1 MVLGLLAICFLG
13 LQLIGLKLTME
24 TKLKAA
30 EWLDFLHR
38 GGKVAHFWCANPQP
52 TSTWFE
58 NTVADRK
65 RAYGEAIAVHAE
77 QYVSINPSSQIP
89 PHNKAGNT
97 DPRYISKQIEY
108 IQCIN
113 VLHCEFDGKDW
124 VKEGEAKPHLS
135 PDYYDETTPD
145 ANRRALMKQAQGQAF
160 YADPDTYK
168 AMALAHV
175 RDLAYAPT
183 LIVDSGG
190 GYHCYWYL
198 RDTVFIDDTN
208 RQAVI
213 DVQHWWVL
221 MNGGDVG
228 VSDITRVYRVLGSQN
243 MKPGWKGNYP
253 TVTAIEYDPLLLY
266 SYPMLAEIA
275 TDWVLAAQQTEQ
287 YRYEPAPI
295 YQNGNGAQA
304 GQVRER
310 FNQRHGIAD
319 ILQTHGYQLKYKAG
333 SLARLVRPGG
343 EKPSVTVLPAD
354 GVRPEIAVAHNTAD
368 PLFRDGK
375 GHDAYSIEQ
384 TLRFSGDWKAAY
396 IEAKKAVGL
405 WEEQPV
411 KKGQASRVSIDTSS
425 NLQREKPESST
436 DSPTAKE
443 ESNYLL
449 AESADDEGNAQCVN
463 RLFAGRFCY
472 TEAYNW
478 MHYVGT
484 HWETENAEA
493 ALDRAIIHT
502 LKARRK
508 AAVDAEAESI
518 VKITKSNARIVQATK
533 YNFRSLVVAS
543 ASNFDNVPYLLN
555 CRNGIIDL
563 RTGTLHPRTELDTH
577 FTYCLPL
584 DYNPNAS
591 AGEWLTFLRAVVSGE
606 GIVEYL
612 QQCVGYAITGDTRE
626 ECLFYVHGPT
636 RSGKGTFINTIL
648 KAIGYPSCPLAKGVS
663 FSTFTARREGDNQ
676 NFDLA
681 PLKACRFV
689 SASESDKR
697 ERMNEAKVKA
707 ITGND
712 PITASFKHKTPFTYI
727 PQYKIWLVSN
737 HPVNAD
743 VDDDAFWY
751 RVRVIEFP
759 NSFAGHEDNTLKAR
773 MSSPENL
780 QGVLAWA
787 VEGARQWYA
796 TGRLV
801 TPSLVASATQAQ
813 RDASDYVAQWLDECC
828 YANEGIWTASS
839 AIYSNYERWCHQNG
853 VEAKQQKGLTM
864 ALQRKGFGAEV
875 KKVEGKTVRV
885 IMGISLR

>member
-1 MVLGLLAICFLG
+1 
-13 LQLIGLKLTME
+13 ME
-24 TKLKAA
+24 TKLKAS
-30 EWLDFLHR
+30 EWLDYLHR

-58 NTVADRK
+58 NTIEDRR
-65 RAYGEAIAVHAE
+65 RAYGEAIAVHPE
-77 QYVSINPSSQIP
+77 QYVSINPSRQIP
-89 PHNKAGNT
+89 PHNKSGNT

-113 VLHCEFDGKDW
+113 VLHCEYDGKDW
-124 VKEGEAKPHLS
+124 VKEEDAAYFLLADYTTLAPKEKEQAFKEATS
-135 PDYYDETTPD
+135 
-145 ANRRALMKQAQGQAF
+145 QAF
-160 YADPDTYK
+160 YFDPDLYK
-168 AMALAHV
+168 AEALAHIYS
-175 RDLAYAPT
+175 LPYAPT

-198 RDTVFIDDTN
+198 RETVQIDDAN
-208 RQAVI
+208 RQSVI

-228 VSDITRVYRVLGSQN
+228 VSDITRVYRVIGSKN

-253 TVTAIEYDPLLLY
+253 TVTAIEYDPHRRY
-266 SYPMLAEIA
+266 DYAMLAEIA
-275 TDWVLAAQQTEQ
+275 ADWHNATTATEQ

-295 YQNGNGAQA
+295 YQNGNGAAAA
-304 GQVRER
+304 GQVREL
-310 FNQRHGIAD
+310 FNARHGVAD
-319 ILQTHGYQLKYKAG
+319 LLQAHGYKLRYKTG
-333 SLARLVRPGG
+333 TLARMVRPGG
-343 EKPSVTVLPAD
+343 DKPSVTVLPAD

-375 GHDAYSIEQ
+375 GHDAYSIAQ
-384 TLRFSGDWKAAY
+384 TITHRGDWKAAY
-396 IEAKKAVGL
+396 VEAKKDVGL
-405 WEEQPV
+405 WEEQLRPSR
-411 KKGQASRVSIDTSS
+411 QAPPPTVQAEPEPTPSEDT
-425 NLQREKPESST
+425 
-436 DSPTAKE
+436 D
-443 ESNYLL
+443 YLL

-463 RLFAGRFCY
+463 RLYAGRFLY
-472 TEAYNW
+472 TDAYQW
-478 MHYVGT
+478 MHNVGT

-502 LKARRK
+502 LKTRRK
-508 AAVDAEAESI
+508 AAVDADAESI
-518 VKITKSNARIVQATK
+518 VKITKSDAKKIQATK
-533 YNFRSLVVAS
+533 YNFRSLVVTS
-543 ASNFDNVPYLLN
+543 AGAFDSVPYLLN
-555 CRNGIIDL
+555 CLNGVIDL
-563 RTGTLHPRTELDTH
+563 RTGTLHPREEVDAH

-584 DYNPNAS
+584 DYDPTAS
-591 AGEWLTFLRAVVSGE
+591 AAEWLSFLRQVVPGE
-606 GIVEYL
+606 GMTEYL

-636 RSGKGTFINTIL
+636 RSGKGTFINTVL
-648 KAIGYPSCPLAKGVS
+648 KAIGYPGCPLAKGVS
-663 FSTFTARREGDNQ
+663 FNTFTARREGDNQ

-689 SASESDKR
+689 SASESDKH

-759 NSFAGHEDNTLKAR
+759 HSFAGHEDNTLKAR
-773 MSSPENL
+773 MSTRENL

-796 TGRLV
+796 AGRLV
-801 TPSLVASATQAQ
+801 TPGTVAHATQAQ
-813 RDASDYVAQWLDECC
+813 RDASDYVAQWLEECC
-828 YANEGIWTASS
+828 YQNEGTWTASS
-839 AIYSNYERWCHQNG
+839 AVYASYERWCKQNG
-853 VEAKQQKGLTM
+853 VEPKQQKGLTIS
-864 ALQRKGFGAEV
+864 LQRKGHTVEV
-875 KKVEGKTVRV
+875 KRVEGKTARV
-885 IMGISLR
+885 IMGLSLL